1 MQYANNFESILNAGR
16 MNDIRLIGMISLLF
30 ILGVILIGMNWMTR
44 VQIVLLVSRGPLK
57 FFIISTLKA
66 LKADSKKG
74 LTVYTRV

>member
-44 VQIVLLVSRGPLK
+44 VQIVLLVSKCPLK
-57 FFIISTLKA
+57 FLSFQL
-66 LKADSKKG
+66 
-74 LTVYTRV
+74 